1 MSQENY
7 IEASAG
13 FKPNQIPLKKL
24 YDKYKSDKDGYAEI
38 MVYSVW
44 LQRLKQESKWKM
56 NEWLKARSYLYRLFS
71 SGEESKT
78 TFTVVA
84 IDLLIIRLKERI
96 EFLSPDQVIGNIFK
110 MMIDDLEAMKAGGC
124 KYILLDGQNRLEY
137 PIKRFFEGDLAFHMT
152 NPITNQIKTINFV
165 IDGQVFEKA
174 SFKWDDLSDKEQTL
188 IENIQVVLAVG
199 SEGEIDEF
207 IEDLI
212 DDNSGEHWNDFER
225 SITSLR
231 TICYLVN
238 SGLSS
243 RKGNVPEFK
252 QVLDRVGS
260 LTGAYHPEKKGLNKI
275 LCELIQF
282 DYNGNFRLDYEVI
295 LDETKRDK
303 ITESFENVK
312 TFFQTLA
319 KEDRFNW
326 TKGTQNVFESKEM
339 LRGFY
344 ILLQTLQSGEC
355 GVKVP
360 LDKIDILKTVYD
372 DFAKFDNHKR
382 DRKKNASE
390 YTEVNGT
397 LVPLPNT
404 WIWAQKD
411 IRSEQI
417 EIRKKEIVNF
427 VSDNIE
433 RWKSKHVF
441 ARLGDDGGRNEV
453 TSQRRQEVILNADED
468 IYSAFGQGLNRFVD
482 EIHVDH
488 RHQFGRGGSNEVEN
502 LGQTTDASNL
512 ARVK

>member
-13 FKPNQIPLKKL
+13 FTPARLTLKEL
-24 YDKYKSDKDGYAEI
+24 YDKYKSDDDGYAEI
-38 MVYSVW
+38 MAYTVW
-44 LQRLKQESKWKM
+44 LQRLKQESKWKK

-71 SGEESKT
+71 SGKHSKT
-78 TFTVVA
+78 AFTVVM
-84 IDLLIIRLKERI
+84 IDLLIIRLNERI
-96 EFLSPDQVIGNIFK
+96 EWLSPDQVIGNIFK
-110 MMIDDLEAMKAGGC
+110 MMIDDLEVMKAGGC

-165 IDGQVFEKA
+165 VDGQLFEKA
-174 SFKWDDLSDKEQTL
+174 SFKWDDLADKEQTL
-188 IENIQVVLAVG
+188 IENITVEFAVG
-199 SEGEIDEF
+199 NAGEIDEF

-238 SGLSS
+238 SSLSS

-252 QVLDRVGS
+252 EVLDRVGS
-260 LTGAYHPEKKGLNKI
+260 LTGDYHPEKKGLNKL

-295 LDETKRDK
+295 LDETKRDN
-303 ITESFENVK
+303 ITKSFENVK

-326 TKGTQNVFESKEM
+326 TKGTQNVFETKEM
-339 LRGFY
+339 LRNFY

-355 GVKVP
+355 GHKVP

-372 DFAKFDNHKR
+372 DFAKFDNNKR
-382 DRKKNASE
+382 DRVKNKSE

-411 IRSEQI
+411 IRPDQI
-417 EIRKKEIVNF
+417 GIRQKEIVKF
-427 VSDNIE
+427 VSANIE

-441 ARLGDDGGRNEV
+441 ARLDRNEV
-453 TSQRRQEVILNADED
+453 TPQRKQEVILNGGKD
-468 IYSAFGQGLNRFVD
+468 IYSAFDQGLNRFVD
-482 EIHVDH
+482 DIHVDH
-488 RHQFGRGGSNEVEN
+488 KHQFGRGGSNEVEN
-502 LGQTTDASNL
+502 LAKTTAASNL